1 MKKALAVVATTVASF
16 YASLV
21 NAATIQETVDGAF
34 SSGKTMVEGGATGWI
49 VMVAVLTG
57 LGIVVS
63 LLRK

>member
-1 MKKALAVVATTVASF
+1 MKKAYAVVAATVASF
-16 YASLV
+16 YASLA
-21 NAATIQETVDGAF
+21 NATVTETVDTAF
-34 SSGKTMVEGGATGWI
+34 ASGKTMVEGGAEGWI